1 MTQEEIVSLIKKAQ
15 AGDAEAKEKIY
26 IAYGNLVRS
35 IARSKTLVGADTD
48 YDDLSQIGCFGLLRA
63 IDTFNVDGGASF
75 KTYASTCIENAI
87 LDELR
92 KKRLATETIDAE
104 NPLINAIPASSDPE
118 SDVINVETATKLY
131 SAIRAELTDVE
142 FAVLNLYIEG
152 LTYQEISARLDLQK
166 KKVDNTIYSIKKK
179 IKTLL
184 HK

>member
-1 MTQEEIVSLIKKAQ
+1 MTQEEIINLIKLAQ
-15 AGDAEAKEKIY
+15 AGDAEAKAQIY
-26 IAYGNLVRS
+26 LAYGNLVRS
-35 IARSKTLVGADTD
+35 IARSKTLVSADTD
-48 YDDLSQIGCFGLLRA
+48 YDDLNQIGCFGLLRA
-63 IDTFNVDGGASF
+63 IDTFNADGGASF
-75 KTYASTCIENAI
+75 KTYAATCIENAI

-92 KKRLATETIDAE
+92 KKRLATEPIDE
-104 NPLINAIPASSDPE
+104 NPTVGALSPASDPE
-118 SDVINVETATKLY
+118 ESVINVETATKLY
-131 SAIRAELTDVE
+131 AAIRAELNDVE